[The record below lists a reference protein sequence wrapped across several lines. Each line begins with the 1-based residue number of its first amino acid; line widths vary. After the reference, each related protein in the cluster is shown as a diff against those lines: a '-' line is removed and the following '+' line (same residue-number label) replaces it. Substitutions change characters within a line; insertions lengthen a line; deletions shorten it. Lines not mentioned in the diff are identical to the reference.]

1 MREVVTGHASLV
13 LVVVAVA
20 GLEVA
25 SLVNDT
31 IPFFGFGLDLVLGLM
46 CANITESFEATAV
59 MLEGSYRIWC
69 GGI

>member
-1 MREVVTGHASLV
+1 MDMREVVTGHASLV

-31 IPFFGFGLDLVLGLM
+31 IPFFVFWL
-46 CANITESFEATAV
+46 SFLSFFY
-59 MLEGSYRIWC
+59 MD
-69 GGI
+69 